1 MTQPTTGDKIP
12 VTLHLSADVAARL
25 KMAAEAQKRPAA
37 DLAAELLD
45 RHLPRPQTGGPK
57 GGAFRILDTADRL
70 GSMNERFPRS
80 PI

>member
-57 GGAFRILDTADRL
+57 R
-70 GSMNERFPRS
+70 GSIPYS
-80 PI
+80 

>member
-12 VTLHLSADVAARL
+12 VTLHLSTDVAKRL

-45 RHLPRPQTGGPK
+45 RHLPRPQVGGPK
-57 GGAFRILDTADRL
+57 K
-70 GSMNERFPRS
+70 GSIPYA
-80 PI
+80 